1 MDFFLLAILVA
12 IGSYALTSRDQRQ
25 RIATLARYLSQYDID
40 KLMETTIQGYQRALG
55 EKDPA
60 RQTQIWNLL
69 NTNEAQLAD
78 QFKRF
83 AGEFSKADA
92 EQTRVSKIAIALPFA
107 DTLFPGATFD
117 LRKAFAIHAQGIA
130 RAAQTVEDTDTD
142 MATGASAKHKAF
154 TMSAE
159 LFLMQHTCHWF
170 CKSKTVASAR
180 MLARHQTT
188 YAQLVAAVSP
198 ETRKAYCSLLE
209 A

>member
-1 MDFFLLAILVA
+1 MDFIILAILAA

-25 RIATLARYLSQYDID
+25 RIATLGSHLGQYQIE
-40 KLMETTIQGYQRALG
+40 KLMETITQGYLRALG

-60 RQTQIWNLL
+60 RQEQIWGLL
-69 NTNEAQLAD
+69 NTSEAQLAE

-83 AGEFSKADA
+83 ASEFSKAGA
-92 EQTRVSKIAIALPFA
+92 EQTRVSQIAIALPYA
-107 DTLFPGATFD
+107 DTLFPSATFD

-130 RAAQTVEDTDTD
+130 LAADAASNT
-142 MATGASAKHKAF
+142 SAKDKAF

-188 YAQLVAAVSP
+188 YAQLLAAVSP
-198 ETRKAYCSLLE
+198 ETRRAYCSLVD

>member
-1 MDFFLLAILVA
+1 MDFLILAILIA

-25 RIATLARYLSQYDID
+25 RIATLGSHLSQYQIE
-40 KLMETTIQGYQRALG
+40 KLMETVTQGYLRALG
-55 EKDPA
+55 EKDAA
-60 RQTQIWNLL
+60 RQEQIWALL
-69 NTNEAQLAD
+69 NTSEAQLAE

-83 AGEFSKADA
+83 ASEFAKAAA
-92 EQTRVSKIAIALPFA
+92 EQTRVSKIAIALPYA

-130 RAAQTVEDTDTD
+130 RAADA
-142 MATGASAKHKAF
+142 ATTTPAKDKAF

-180 MLARHQTT
+180 MMARHQTT

-198 ETRKAYCSLLE
+198 ETRRAYCSLVE

>member
-1 MDFFLLAILVA
+1 MDFIILAILAA

-25 RIATLARYLSQYDID
+25 RIAILGSHLGQYQIE
-40 KLMETTIQGYQRALG
+40 KLMETITQGYLRALG
-55 EKDPA
+55 EKDLA
-60 RQTQIWNLL
+60 RQEQIWALL
-69 NTNEAQLAD
+69 HTSETQLAD

-83 AGEFSKADA
+83 AHTFAQAGA
-92 EQTRVSKIAIALPFA
+92 EQTRVSQIAIALPFA
-107 DTLFPGATFD
+107 DTLFPRATFD

-130 RAAQTVEDTDTD
+130 RAAD
-142 MATGASAKHKAF
+142 MASNTPAKNKAF

-188 YAQLVAAVSP
+188 YTQLLAAVSP
-198 ETRKAYCSLLE
+198 ETRKAYCNLVE

>member
-1 MDFFLLAILVA
+1 MDFFLLAILAA
-12 IGSYALTSRDQRQ
+12 IGCYALTSRDQRQ
-25 RIATLARYLSQYDID
+25 RIATLARYLGQYDID

-60 RQTQIWNLL
+60 RQAQIWSLL
-69 NTNEAQLAD
+69 HTSETQLAD

-83 AGEFSKADA
+83 AGEFAKAGA
-92 EQTRVSKIAIALPFA
+92 EQTRVSQIAIALPFA
-107 DTLFPGATFD
+107 DTLLPAATFD

-130 RAAQTVEDTDTD
+130 RAASVESVATD
-142 MATGASAKHKAF
+142 SPAKNRAF
-154 TMSAE
+154 TLSAE

-188 YAQLVAAVSP
+188 YAQLLAAVSP
-198 ETRKAYCSLLE
+198 ETRKAYSSLVN

>member
-1 MDFFLLAILVA
+1 MDLFLLAILVA
-12 IGSYALTSRDQRQ
+12 IGGYALTAREQRQ
-25 RIATLARYLSQYDID
+25 RIALLGSHLSPYDID

-60 RQTQIWNLL
+60 RQAQIWSLL
-69 NTNEAQLAD
+69 ANGEGQLAE

-83 AGEFSKADA
+83 AAAIAKADA
-92 EQTRVSKIAIALPFA
+92 EPTRASTLPIALPYA
-107 DTLFPGATFD
+107 LVLLPRASFD
-117 LRKAFAIHAQGIA
+117 VRKAFAIHAQGIA
-130 RAAQTVEDTDTD
+130 RAVEGLPGQPPKDR
-142 MATGASAKHKAF
+142 AF
-154 TMSAE
+154 TLSAE

-188 YAQLVAAVSP
+188 YAQLLAAVSP
-198 ETRKAYCSLLE
+198 ETRRAYGNLVE